1 MTGRSTVGRAGAGR
15 AGAGPLRIALLSYS
29 TKPRG
34 GVVHTLALAEALA
47 AAGQDVTV
55 WTLGRGG
62 DRGFFRPVDPRVR
75 QRVVPFPEIDGEAVG
90 PRILRSVAGLRDA
103 VGAAGS

>member
-1 MTGRSTVGRAGAGR
+1 MK
-15 AGAGPLRIALLSYS
+15 IALISYS

-62 DRGFFRPVDPRVR
+62 DAGVLPPRDPAGGVGFVPVSPC
-75 QRVVPFPEIDGEAVG
+75 
-90 PRILRSVAGLRDA
+90 
-103 VGAAGS
+103 